1 VLLCLKMETD
11 LFSEVSCF
19 LKEKIMD
26 IVTKEKVVSVTFSC
40 AVFSGSLTCD
50 DLVVQALVLLCRVHF
65 RVMWFGEVWFSA
77 LYAKLRQPHTFKH
90 QI

>member
-1 VLLCLKMETD
+1 METQ
-11 LFSEVSCF
+11 LLSEVSCF

-26 IVTKEKVVSVTFSC
+26 IVMKEKIVSVTFSC

-50 DLVVQALVLLCRVHF
+50 DLVVHALVLLCRVQF
-65 RVMWFGEVWFSA
+65 RALWFGEVWFNA
-77 LYAKLRQPHTFKH
+77 LYVKLKQPHTFKC